1 LNLTLA
7 TYVLQSNFTVKDVP
21 VSFVPHVFTA
31 FPYGKWRADF
41 TLRKKGLAG
50 CVRFY
55 FDTVPRVDK
64 TK

>member
-1 LNLTLA
+1 M
-7 TYVLQSNFTVKDVP
+7 KDVP